1 MLEFLSDPNF
11 LGAMAGLVGPVAFFA
26 APTEEIEYLISHSDL
41 TVCEDQAYEP
51 NFVAVTDGIAK
62 AA

>member
-26 APTEEIEYLISHSDL
+26 APTEEIEYLIHHSDL
-41 TVCEDQAYEP
+41 AVCEDAAHAP
-51 NFVAVTDGIAK
+51 DFVPVTDGIAK